1 MQRWWI
7 GWSLCVAMLCVAC
20 SERRVYDRYQH
31 TVLSGWERNDS
42 LKFNDIPR
50 FQQAGCYTLDLGL
63 RVTANYPFT
72 TLTLVVDR
80 MLYPSMAISRDTVT
94 CSLIDRRGRR
104 QGTGGI
110 SYFQYQQ
117 RLRDVQVKAGDSLVV
132 YVRHYMKRE
141 MLPGISDVG
150 ILLQQQ

>member
-1 MQRWWI
+1 MTF
-7 GWSLCVAMLCVAC
+7 SLV
-20 SERRVYDRYQH
+20 
-31 TVLSGWERNDS
+31 
-42 LKFNDIPR
+42 
-50 FQQAGCYTLDLGL
+50 
-63 RVTANYPFT
+63 
-72 TLTLVVDR
+72 
-80 MLYPSMAISRDTVT
+80 
-94 CSLIDRRGRR
+94 DRRGRR

-117 RLRDVQVKAGDSLVV
+117 QLRDMRVKAGDSLVV